1 MLSMAWIEKSKDSL
15 RNSIVFGNKS
25 VKALTSLKVFDSL
38 DRETKGCFSNSLIC
52 RNNYKS
58 FLGNSYAFDGL
69 DG

>member
-25 VKALTSLKVFDSL
+25 VKALTILKVFDSL
-38 DRETKGCFSNSLIC
+38 DRETKGCFSKSLIC

-69 DG
+69 D